1 MHLYKGYLHNLKKEW
16 EWAKE
21 QFKQSL
27 DILREIDVPLKLCH
41 WIFEVSQVYIENGEP
56 LEARELLNEALDLAT
71 RCDNENLRRE
81 IEVALNRLMDA
92 ERSSIASGFTQT
104 S

>member
-1 MHLYKGYLHNLKKEW
+1 VYL
-16 EWAKE
+16 
-21 QFKQSL
+21 
-27 DILREIDVPLKLCH
+27 
-41 WIFEVSQVYIENGEP
+41 ENGEP
-56 LEARELLNEALDLAT
+56 LEARGLLNEALDLAT

-81 IEVALNRLMDA
+81 IEVALSRLMNT